1 MPVDADHQ
9 PEHARFRHEAL
20 LYRTPDEFVTGV
32 GGFVCDALAAEE
44 PVLVAVGAERA
55 EALRAALES
64 DLRGRSDDVLFA
76 DMAELGRNPARI
88 IPAWRDFLTSH
99 EGAGRR
105 VRGVGEPVWPGRSH
119 AELLEAQR
127 HEVLLSIAFTD
138 LDDFWLICPYDV
150 DNLHAEVIQEAF
162 RSHPWIHE
170 GGAIRPSATHE
181 PVTTMPS
188 RLEDPLKEPPDTAV
202 RRGFSGTELS
212 DVRHELDAWAT
223 SQGMSPSRADLLVL
237 AVNELTT
244 NSVEHGG
251 GRGELL
257 VWPEDGVLVAEVRDG
272 GYIDAPLVGRIR
284 PDRKQPSGRG
294 IWLVNHVCDLVE
306 VRSSPEGTVARVRMR
321 LHDGT
326 VARKDRRPT

>member
-1 MPVDADHQ
+1 MDAGHQ
-9 PEHARFRHEAL
+9 PEQGRFRHEAL
-20 LYRTPDEFVTGV
+20 LYRDPDDFLAGV
-32 GGFVCDALAAEE
+32 GGFVRDALAADE
-44 PVLVAVGAERA
+44 PVLVTVGAERA
-55 EALRAALES
+55 ETLRTALAA
-64 DLRGRSDDVLFA
+64 DLHGRSDDVLFS

-88 IPAWRDFLTSH
+88 IPVWRDFLTSH
-99 EGAGRR
+99 GGAGRR

-127 HEVLLSIAFTD
+127 HEALLSIAFTD

-150 DNLHAEVIQEAF
+150 GNLHAEVIQEAF
-162 RSHPWIHE
+162 RSHAWIHE
-170 GGAIRPSATHE
+170 GGAVRPSATHE

-188 RLEDPLKEPPDTAV
+188 HLDDPLEEPPATAV
-202 RRGFSGTELS
+202 RRTFSGTELS

-223 SQGMSPSRADLLVL
+223 SRGMTPSRADLLVL

-251 GRGELL
+251 GYGELL
-257 VWPEDGVLVAEVRDG
+257 VWPDDGVLVAEVRDG

-284 PDRKQPSGRG
+284 PDRRQPSGRG

-306 VRSSPEGTVARVRMR
+306 VRSSPAGTVARVRMR
-321 LHDGT
+321 LRDGT
-326 VARKDRRPT
+326 VTRRDRRPT